1 MVESTGCGGFGQA
14 TWVAMGSQETTRSC
28 QPEVE
33 GHPGRT
39 IGMSLSGIC
48 QICESRPAQSRCET
62 CGTLACAT
70 HYKRQAGVCVQC
82 AQGMQ
87 AGDGQD
93 VTRL

>member
-1 MVESTGCGGFGQA
+1 
-14 TWVAMGSQETTRSC
+14 
-28 QPEVE
+28 
-33 GHPGRT
+33 
-39 IGMSLSGIC
+39 MSLSGIC